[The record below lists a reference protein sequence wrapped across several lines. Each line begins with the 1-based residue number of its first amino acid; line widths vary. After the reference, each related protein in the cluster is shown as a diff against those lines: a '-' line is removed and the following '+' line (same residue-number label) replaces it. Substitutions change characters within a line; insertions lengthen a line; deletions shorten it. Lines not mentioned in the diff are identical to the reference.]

1 MAGYQVY
8 QFILSLIVFVILTGL
23 FTFFIVWIIR
33 LNLQLIN
40 AGTHDEKITTEYKKQ
55 QEKKP
60 TLFGK
65 IIDKVVLVLC
75 CVVIF
80 GAFAFSIAVEANGG
94 KVCTGLPVLNVV
106 ESDSMSFVSE
116 DNKYSYGK
124 GYTDQFQMLDIVL
137 THELPAEKD
146 LKIGDIVVYKQNDI
160 MIIHR
165 IVAIEEPNDK
175 HSERHFL
182 LQGDANKNAD
192 MFPVKYDQMKS
203 IYKGQRIPFVGSFI
217 KFMQSPA
224 GWLCILLVV
233 FAIVATPLADKKLV
247 NAKIARLKLMGVIAD
262 ESGAESNNESI
273 AEEDSNAESRDETEF
288 EEMVETDDETE
299 VEQESEPT
307 TEPVIE
313 EETELLAEEDV
324 CESIEIGCADEQ
336 VESADEEIVAEFAKQ
351 DNQTIVNDENNADVV
366 ATQTRPFGNFGVG
379 KTFEQKINDGNEVL
393 AHRYYQI
400 SDLLCSIQKC
410 RVVRGKRFE
419 TYRTGNSGVAK
430 LAIRGKTLNVYLSVD
445 PNDYQNTKYKFV
457 DVSDK
462 KTFAHY
468 PMRLKITSDRQ
479 LRWAKELIRDMAK
492 QHGWSIVEPPVVEQE
507 SEEERHNKL
516 FFAHLQGMRKPKT
529 FEQKLAEANETLKA
543 RYEQITDYLNNIK
556 KVSARQSKKC
566 LTYRRGRVPVAKLVI
581 RGKTLNLYLA
591 LNPDEFEN
599 TKYKYQNVAHR
610 KAYKDFA
617 MRIKLTSERQVKWS
631 KELVDKLVEQKNLTF
646 KQ

>member
-8 QFILSLIVFVILTGL
+8 QFILSFIVFVILTGL
-23 FTFFIVWIIR
+23 FSFFIVWVLK

-40 AGTHDEKITTEYKKQ
+40 SGTHDEKITTEYKKQ
-55 QEKKP
+55 QAKKP

-75 CVVIF
+75 CVAVF
-80 GAFAFSIAVEANGG
+80 GAFSFSIAVEANDG

-137 THELPAEKD
+137 THELPAEED
-146 LKIGDIVVYKQNDI
+146 LKIGDIVVYQQNKI
-160 MIIHR
+160 MVIHR

-175 HSERHFL
+175 HSERYFL

-192 MFPVKYDQMKS
+192 MFPVKYSQMKS
-203 IYKGQRIPFVGSFI
+203 IYKGERIPFVGSFI

-313 EETELLAEEDV
+313 EENELLAEEDV
-324 CESIEIGCADEQ
+324 CESIETDCADEQ

-379 KTFEQKINDGNEVL
+379 KTFEQKIDEGNEVL

-457 DVSDK
+457 DVSGK
-462 KTFAHY
+462 KTFANY

-516 FFAHLQGMRKPKT
+516 FFAHLQGMRQTKT
-529 FEQKLAEANETLKA
+529 FEQKLAEANET
-543 RYEQITDYLNNIK
+543 
-556 KVSARQSKKC
+556 
-566 LTYRRGRVPVAKLVI
+566 
-581 RGKTLNLYLA
+581 
-591 LNPDEFEN
+591 
-599 TKYKYQNVAHR
+599 
-610 KAYKDFA
+610 
-617 MRIKLTSERQVKWS
+617 
-631 KELVDKLVEQKNLTF
+631 
-646 KQ
+646 

>member
-1 MAGYQVY
+1 M
-8 QFILSLIVFVILTGL
+8 
-23 FTFFIVWIIR
+23 
-33 LNLQLIN
+33 QLIN

-60 TLFGK
+60 SLFAK
-65 IIDKVVLVLC
+65 IADKVVLVLC

-80 GAFAFSIAVEANGG
+80 GAFGFSIAVEANGG

-124 GYTDQFQMLDIVL
+124 GYTDQFQMMDIVL

-146 LKIGDIVVYKQNDI
+146 LKVGDIVVYQQNKI
-160 MIIHR
+160 MVIHR

-175 HSERHFL
+175 HSERYFL

-192 MFPVKYDQMKS
+192 MFPVKYSQMKS
-203 IYKGQRIPFVGSFI
+203 IYKGKRIPFVGSFI

-233 FAIVATPLADKKLV
+233 FAIIATPLADKKLI
-247 NAKIARLKLMGVIAD
+247 NSKITRLKLIGVIAD
-262 ESGAESNNESI
+262 ESGTELNNDSNNESVV
-273 AEEDSNAESRDETEF
+273 EEDSNAEPSEKVESEV
-288 EEMVETDDETE
+288 EEVVETTDEEQTE
-299 VEQESEPT
+299 QKSEITAKPI
-307 TEPVIE
+307 IE
-313 EETELLAEEDV
+313 EETELLAEADV
-324 CESIEIGCADEQ
+324 CERIEIDCADEQ
-336 VESADEEIVAEFAKQ
+336 VEAVEEI
-351 DNQTIVNDENNADVV
+351 DNKPATQNDQTTVNDENNADVV

-379 KTFEQKINDGNEVL
+379 KTFEQKIDEGNEVL

-419 TYRTGNSGVAK
+419 TYRTGNSGVAR

-492 QHGWSIVEPPVVEQE
+492 QHGWSIVEPPVVEKE

-591 LNPDEFEN
+591 LNPDEYAN

-631 KELVDKLVEQKNLTF
+631 KELVDKLVEQKDLTF